1 MKKILFVIISCAVLA
16 SSLFAKSSSTVRLL
30 GDIEKLA
37 NSMDK
42 TAIKGVEGVIP
53 EDKTLRGAVNLLLD
67 IKPDEG
73 DKKINVIQPNLES
86 VDLLNDVYEIRLKVI
101 YKLAIG
107 HACESSYA
115 VISKTEN
122 GFSVI
127 IKEYNTYACKADGS
141 VVGDIRDMSAK
152 YFDKLA
158 KWYVDSI
165 IELCEKTS
173 ADDFTAADSQ
183 MLTYLR
189 AYCEVSETAA
199 NKLKAKKWYNEHSI
213 EGLPISGKYYFWG
226 IDESKVPGFAYELN
240 FAFTDKNLKAHFFSV
255 LSNNDEYIDLKE
267 DTGVMINGVIR
278 SVSFSDFGNDYKVSD
293 IVIEER

>member
-1 MKKILFVIISCAVLA
+1 MKKIFFVTISCAVLA

-53 EDKTLRGAVNLLLD
+53 EGKTLRGAVNLLLD
-67 IKPDEG
+67 IKPDESNTKLKAILPELKSI
-73 DKKINVIQPNLES
+73 DFLNDTYKINM
-86 VDLLNDVYEIRLKVI
+86 KVI
-101 YKLAIG
+101 SKIG
-107 HACESSYA
+107 IGYSCEESYA
-115 VISKTEN
+115 VISKTEQ
-122 GFSVI
+122 GFIVNI
-127 IKEYNTYACKADGS
+127 ENFKTYACKTDGS

-189 AYCEVSETAA
+189 AYCEVSEIAA
-199 NKLKAKKWYNEHSI
+199 NKLKAKKW
-213 EGLPISGKYYFWG
+213 F
-226 IDESKVPGFAYELN
+226 
-240 FAFTDKNLKAHFFSV
+240 
-255 LSNNDEYIDLKE
+255 
-267 DTGVMINGVIR
+267 
-278 SVSFSDFGNDYKVSD
+278 
-293 IVIEER
+293 